1 MSLFSKSSPVELLG
15 SAVEAIAELPAE
27 DRKNTA
33 SRVVALLRMMDAH
46 NVSSAKARSALVT
59 GIQFRLRLQALAYLQ
74 DQPSYRAWSITSGT
88 PGMHYVHGDLV
99 AAAATA
105 PLVMAGRVAS
115 FEPSRFST
123 LCSKFP
129 KRGAADERA
138 RPLPSPACR
147 SRFSDPSAT
156 HGAFARARGSGTREG

>member
-1 MSLFSKSSPVELLG
+1 MNQLTTMSLFSKSSQQPIPVELLG

-115 FEPSRFST
+115 FEPQSFFDLVLEISEAR
-123 LCSKFP
+123 C
-129 KRGAADERA
+129 RG
-138 RPLPSPACR
+138 
-147 SRFSDPSAT
+147 
-156 HGAFARARGSGTREG
+156 